1 MRELDLAQLNVL
13 QACRTPDDVTKFR
26 NSGALRFR
34 ALAPIG
40 LEDGAAVEGILTI
53 HRGLELA
60 WFDTDEDER
69 QGDQKARGCVWPARI
84 ALWSW
89 LIALIA
95 AMFFY
100 DHCGGWFDPDEPA
113 CSGSTI
119 WSFPL
124 FTFPFAIF
132 CLAFAWGLFLFLFR
146 TRSGPTATVELPK
159 ELWTVL
165 NSFEDSIKKAKSG
178 QKAPMPEQIVEFGV
192 RKAAKKVGEA
202 ISGPMIGGALEIFAD
217 EFGEKEARIAA
228 AMDIVHAHMIESVE
242 RYCGH
247 AQRPSPQEPDGS
259 QPKLYGP

>member
-1 MRELDLAQLNVL
+1 VRELDLAQLKVL
-13 QACRTPDDVTKFR
+13 QACRNLDDATKFR
-26 NSGALRFR
+26 NSGVLRFR
-34 ALAPIG
+34 ALAPID
-40 LEDGAAVEGILTI
+40 LKDGAAVEGILTI

-60 WFDTDEDER
+60 WFDTDEGER
-69 QGDQKARGCVWPARI
+69 QGDQKARGCAWPARI

-89 LIALIA
+89 LITMIA

-100 DHCGGWFDPDEPA
+100 DHCGGLFDPDEPV
-113 CSGSTI
+113 CSDSTI

-132 CLAFAWGLFLFLFR
+132 CIGFGWGLFLFLFR

-159 ELWTVL
+159 ELWTLL
-165 NSFEDSIKKAKSG
+165 NSFEDSIKEAKSG
-178 QKAPMPEQIVEFGV
+178 QNPPMPERVVEFGV

-217 EFGEKEARIAA
+217 EFSGKEARIAA

-242 RYCGH
+242 GYCG
-247 AQRPSPQEPDGS
+247 ARPTTKPEA
-259 QPKLYGP
+259 L